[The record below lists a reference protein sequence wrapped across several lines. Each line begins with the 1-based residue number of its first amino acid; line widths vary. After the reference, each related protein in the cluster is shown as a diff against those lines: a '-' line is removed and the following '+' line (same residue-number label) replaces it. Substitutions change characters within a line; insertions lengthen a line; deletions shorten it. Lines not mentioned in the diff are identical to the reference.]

1 MATLS
6 LRVNSDDY
14 ALIDTYVK
22 AKGIS
27 FSNFARTI
35 LLEYINEDLNIDEER
50 LLKAKDQ
57 ASSENSIPVDKAFAD
72 LGV

>member
-6 LRVNSDDY
+6 LRLTPEDKS
-14 ALIDTYVK
+14 LIDTYVK
-22 AKGIS
+22 SKGIT

-35 LLEYINEDLNIDEER
+35 LLDYINEDLYIDEDR
-50 LLKAKDQ
+50 LLQAKKS
-57 ASSENSIPVDKAFAD
+57 ASAKNSKPVDEVFAD

>member
-6 LRVNSDDY
+6 LRLNSEDKS
-14 ALIDTYVK
+14 LIDTYVK
-22 AKGIS
+22 SKGIT

-50 LLKAKDQ
+50 LLKAKNS
-57 ASSENSIPVDKAFAD
+57 ASARDSIPADKVFAD